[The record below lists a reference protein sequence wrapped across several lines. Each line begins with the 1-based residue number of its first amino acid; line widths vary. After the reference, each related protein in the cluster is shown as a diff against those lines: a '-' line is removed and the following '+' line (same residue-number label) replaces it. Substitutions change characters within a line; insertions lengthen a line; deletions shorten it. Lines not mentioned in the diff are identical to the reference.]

1 MPRTYSDYGSLSSL
15 RGDIPLV
22 VKCTF
27 DRSMRRITF
36 ASAQTCS
43 YELLRARVEECFS
56 LAASSFTISYTD
68 DDAEVTDITS
78 DSDLTEAV
86 AYFQVGDDLPPSSN
100 ASAYS
105 SRSSGPRKITL
116 RVTVTVD
123 YDGPSLSDT
132 ASLVSLDEYAGARA
146 RAKAELA
153 GNVNGFGLPPEED
166 AATVSSHEVSAV
178 PPIIRSDVATA
189 ATTGYVPDNFS
200 LSGTDPEP
208 DPGPNLDVFQRLRLA
223 DESSASLPTERGAQW
238 LREQNAYTM
247 RTMLGVEPDPSVSD
261 EAESDPEP
269 LRRRDTISDAES
281 RSGDLALER
290 SERGKWYYTYASDPS
305 TSTPASLN
313 GAFNQTV
320 TDEPEQMAISLAPGA
335 SQRGL
340 AWIAAQ
346 QHTTA
351 QPPRP
356 SSSRPPTAPSTAP
369 STAPPALPPRRPA
382 LNPADYPDIPP
393 EVLQFAIAEGH
404 VDTPERV
411 TDCSACGVVLDS
423 FRYVCSTCGEKPS
436 RPAALPESPKTVISS
451 GKGKARAVSDPFGD
465 EWAANE
471 HGMHTYP
478 PRDYGHANEC
488 GWTTTADYVR
498 RSSRRPGPVPH
509 SHHVHTSPQMNG
521 YPAPRNSNHPIH
533 TNSSPSPR
541 AHLGSSP
548 ASSPSS
554 SSGSG
559 FEQGYELC
567 VGCIEIAG
575 VVHAA
580 ESASLSVS
588 GSTIGSSTTLVGYPN
603 GRDGVVSRRKQ
614 RTGKR
619 HAYIEK
625 VWGAGGWKDVEQ
637 DAAFSCSHCK
647 KTVDIKPHKCASCTS
662 FSLCFECYSQVHDIH
677 PIHAF
682 LVIPVKSVEHQPHP
696 TARFSIDSQ
705 EQSLQHHGVL
715 CSQ

>member
-86 AYFQVGDDLPPSSN
+86 AYFQVGDDIPPSSN

-132 ASLVSLDEYAGARA
+132 ASLASLDEYAGARA

-153 GNVNGFGLPPEED
+153 GNPSGFGLPPEED
-166 AATVSSHEVSAV
+166 AATVSSHDVSAA
-178 PPIIRSDVATA
+178 PMSRSGSATA
-189 ATTGYVPDNFS
+189 AVTGYVPDNFS

-208 DPGPNLDVFQRLRLA
+208 DPEPNLDVFQRLRLA
-223 DESSASLPTERGAQW
+223 AESNASLPTERGAQW
-238 LREQNAYTM
+238 LREQNAYAM

-261 EAESDPEP
+261 ATESDPEP

-290 SERGKWYYTYASDPS
+290 SERGKWYYTYASEPS
-305 TSTPASLN
+305 ASTAASLS

-320 TDEPEQMAISLAPGA
+320 TDEPEQMTVAAAPGA

-351 QPPRP
+351 QPPTQPPRP
-356 SSSRPPTAPSTAP
+356 SSSRPLPAPSAT
-369 STAPPALPPRRPA
+369 PPALPPRRPA
-382 LNPADYPDIPP
+382 FDPADYPDIPP

-404 VDTPERV
+404 VDAPERV

-423 FRYVCSTCGEKPS
+423 FRYVCSTCGEKSS
-436 RPAALPESPKTVISS
+436 RPAAQPESPKTVIGA

-465 EWAANE
+465 EWAVNG
-471 HGMHTYP
+471 HGIHTYP
-478 PRDYGHANEC
+478 PKDSGHASGN
-488 GWTTTADYVR
+488 GWTTAEDYVR
-498 RSSRRPGPVPH
+498 RTSQRPGPVPH
-509 SHHVHTSPQMNG
+509 SHHAYTSPQMNG
-521 YPAPRNSNHPIH
+521 HSGARNANHPIH

-541 AHLGSSP
+541 AHLSSSP

-554 SSGSG
+554 SSGSS

-567 VGCIEIAG
+567 VGCIEVAG

-580 ESASLSVS
+580 ESASLSVAGSTS
-588 GSTIGSSTTLVGYPN
+588 GSSATLVGYPN
-603 GRDGVVSRRKQ
+603 ARDGVVSRRKQ

-625 VWGAGGWKDVEQ
+625 VWGAGGWKDVG
-637 DAAFSCSHCK
+637 
-647 KTVDIKPHKCASCTS
+647 TS
-662 FSLCFECYSQVHDIH
+662 
-677 PIHAF
+677 
-682 LVIPVKSVEHQPHP
+682 
-696 TARFSIDSQ
+696 
-705 EQSLQHHGVL
+705 
-715 CSQ
+715 